1 MNPKI
6 TNIYRS
12 LAKDNIDGLLL
23 SSDAN
28 CSYLCG
34 YPSRDS
40 YLLVSSRKNVYFT
53 DSRYTAE
60 ARKHLTGCAVEPVSG
75 SVFRKIAEACR
86 GLKVK
91 CLGFEE
97 RHLPYAEYRQIRKE
111 LPDPIGLAPTWGL
124 VEELRQIK
132 TAEEIARIRKACAIT
147 MEAFEFIREYIRPGV
162 KEIEVAA
169 ELERFIRYRGAG
181 SAAFDIIVASG
192 PNSSFPHHITSQRRI
207 KDNEPVFLDMGVDY
221 QGYKS
226 DLTRVILLGK
236 MNTLVGNIYR
246 IVLEAQKRAISG
258 IRPGAPI
265 SRIDSLARDH
275 IEKKGY
281 GGYFGHGLGHGLG
294 LEIHEAPH
302 IGGKQIKKLQAGMV
316 FTVEPAIYIPG
327 KFGIRIE
334 DMVLVTRKGSEVISG
349 SLNK

>member
-1 MNPKI
+1 LI
-6 TNIYRS
+6 S
-12 LAKDNIDGLLL
+12 E
-23 SSDAN
+23 
-28 CSYLCG
+28 
-34 YPSRDS
+34 
-40 YLLVSSRKNVYFT
+40 RKNVYFT
-53 DSRYTAE
+53 DSRYTAQ
-60 ARKHLTGCAVEPVSG
+60 ARKELKGCAVEPVSG
-75 SVFRKIAEACR
+75 SVFRKIAEVCR
-86 GLKVK
+86 DLKLK

-111 LPDPIGLAPTWGL
+111 LEGSIGLAPTCGM

-132 TAEEIARIRKACAIT
+132 TTQEIAKIRKACSIA
-147 MEAFEFIREYIRPGV
+147 MRAFEFIREYIRPGV

-169 ELERFIRYRGAG
+169 ELERFIRYHGAR

-192 PNSSFPHHITSQRRI
+192 PNSSFPHHNTSERRI
-207 KDNEPVFLDMGVDY
+207 KDNEPVFLDLGVDY

-236 MNTLVGNIYR
+236 INTLVGNIYR
-246 IVLEAQKRAISG
+246 IVLEAQKKAIFG
-258 IRPGAPI
+258 IRPGVPI

-275 IEKKGY
+275 IGKKGY

-302 IGGKQIKKLQAGMV
+302 IGGKQVNRLQTGMV

-334 DMVLVTRKGSEVISG
+334 DMVLVTRKGSEVLSG

>member
-6 TNIYRS
+6 TNIYKS
-12 LAKDNIDGLLL
+12 LAKDNLDGLLL
-23 SSDAN
+23 SSQAN
-28 CSYLCG
+28 CSYLCE

-40 YLLVSSRKNVYFT
+40 YLLISPAKNVYFT
-53 DSRYTAE
+53 DSRYTTE
-60 ARKHLTGCAVEPVSG
+60 ARKQLKGCAVEQSNG
-75 SVFRKIAEACR
+75 SVFKKIAEVCR
-86 GLKVK
+86 DLRLK

-97 RHLPYAEYRQIRKE
+97 RYLPYAEYRQIRKE
-111 LPDPIGLAPTWGL
+111 LEGSIGLAPTWGL

-132 TAEEIARIRKACAIT
+132 TAEEIVKIRKACAIA

-169 ELERFIRYRGAG
+169 ELERFIRYHGAG

-192 PNSSFPHHITSQRRI
+192 PNSAFPHHITSQRRI
-207 KDNEPVFLDMGVDY
+207 KDNEPVFLDLGVDY

-236 MNTLVGNIYR
+236 ISTLVGNIYR
-246 IVLEAQKRAISG
+246 IVLEAQKKAISG

-275 IEKKGY
+275 IGKKGY

-302 IGGKQIKKLQAGMV
+302 IGGKQIKKLQTGMV

-334 DMVLVTRKGSEVISG
+334 DMVLVTRKGSEVLSG
-349 SLNK
+349 LLNK